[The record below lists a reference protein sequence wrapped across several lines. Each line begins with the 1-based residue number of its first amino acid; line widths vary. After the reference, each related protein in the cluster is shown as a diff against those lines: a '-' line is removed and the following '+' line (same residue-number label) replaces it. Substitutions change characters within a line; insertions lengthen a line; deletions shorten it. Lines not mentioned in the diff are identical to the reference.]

1 MSNINIKLSWNSKV
15 YWTTDELSEWLK
27 DQRANTKP
35 FLEAIKKFLEEF
47 NNKFNT
53 TLCFEQ
59 VLDIYN
65 GKNKLNVRQSIILCK
80 ALLDFIQNN
89 SIEVKFKNKS
99 YLLRYNTLASTN
111 AVLEYN
117 PLSEKEKQT
126 LETLSFTISSFIKK
140 VREYFR
146 MIIPDSQTL
155 LEANVDD
162 EFKNIPWIKLDNEI
176 IHVNK
181 KQEDEVNSDIT
192 NWSIKISS
200 WLVINLSSSDEQ
212 LKNRIFNLNNK
223 HLTNLLDY
231 IYDRIDTD
239 KKTWKKHIDIAKFIF
254 DQNYENYLWQLVLNI
269 FEHQKKV
276 RQATIEKINI
286 TKLRECIISHPKET
300 IIKKTNEDIKV
311 SWEKIIFASWTE
323 LSLKSDNEFASELS
337 NLAWSDVKIL
347 FTFLEDLMKS
357 PDKDIPEWTA
367 AKLATKIQKF
377 DSNRN
382 IYQKVISL
390 RKKWSTITEK
400 FLKNNINIT
409 KLRELILSWAV
420 EKTEEDTEGVWE
432 TQNENLDFTFVD
444 EDTKE
449 EVNIKIRLNWKKDIE
464 WFIYSLNLLINEE
477 CKRIWLEGCVDAYTP
492 DSFKAIELDSE
503 FFNNVTKNI
512 KDKNI
517 LDMFDIV
524 EQEILESF
532 LQLWHKKA
540 VWAPLKESEKNT
552 IEHGSKEELLDFVY
566 NVWQKQL
573 YKIIRKQGRKWRKK
587 RNNLGD
593 RRDVATITEDMF
605 EWIDKLT
612 PDLLSKLSN
621 FKFQKIFSIIPR
633 KEVQAL
639 LDDYIEKRKKVKT

>member
-1 MSNINIKLSWNSKV
+1 MSNININLSRNSKV
-15 YWTTDELSEWLK
+15 YCTTDELSKWLK
-27 DQRANTKP
+27 NQKANTKP

-47 NNKFNT
+47 NTKFNT
-53 TLCFEQ
+53 NLSFDQ

-65 GKNKLNVRQSIILCK
+65 GENKLNVRQSIILCK

-111 AVLEYN
+111 AILEYN
-117 PLSEKEKQT
+117 PLSQEERLT
-126 LETLSFTISSFIKK
+126 LETLSVTISSFIKK

-146 MIIPDSQTL
+146 MIIADSVTL
-155 LEANVDD
+155 EHATVDD
-162 EFKNIPWIKLDNEI
+162 EFKNIPWIKLISEVIQVNNE
-176 IHVNK
+176 
-181 KQEDEVNSDIT
+181 EEVNSDIT

-223 HLTNLLDY
+223 HLTNLLNY
-231 IYDRIDTD
+231 IYERIDTD
-239 KKTWKKHIDIAKFIF
+239 KKSWKKHIDIAKFIF

-276 RQATIEKINI
+276 RQATIDKINI
-286 TKLRECIISHPKET
+286 TKLRECIISHPKEK
-300 IIKKTNEDIKV
+300 IIDKNNVDIKV
-311 SWEKIIFASWTE
+311 SWEKLIFASWVE
-323 LSLKSDNEFASELS
+323 LILKSDKEFASELS
-337 NLAWSDVKIL
+337 NLAWTDVKLL

-357 PDKDIPEWTA
+357 PDKDITEWTA
-367 AKLATKIQKF
+367 AKLATEIQKF
-377 DSNRN
+377 DNNRN

-400 FLKNNINIT
+400 FLNNNVNIT
-409 KLRELILSWAV
+409 RLRELILSTAIGKAEEDSEDLW
-420 EKTEEDTEGVWE
+420 EKTNG
-432 TQNENLDFTFVD
+432 NIDFSFVD

-449 EVNIKIRLNWKKDIE
+449 EVNIKIKLNWKKDIE

-477 CKRIWLEGCVDAYTP
+477 CNRIWLEGCVDEYMP
-492 DSFKAIELDSE
+492 DSFKTIELDSE
-503 FFNNVTKNI
+503 FFNNVTKRI

-517 LDMFDIV
+517 LDMFDII
-524 EQEILESF
+524 EQETLEKF
-532 LQLWHKKA
+532 LQLWHKKV
-540 VWAPLKESEKNT
+540 VWKALEESKR
-552 IEHGSKEELLDFVY
+552 IIIKPGSIEELFDFVW

-573 YKIIRKQGRKWRKK
+573 YKIIRKQGRKWKRK

-593 RRDVATITEDMF
+593 RRDVATITENMF

-621 FKFQKIFSIIPR
+621 FKFQKIFSIISR
-633 KEVQAL
+633 KEVQDL
-639 LDDYIEKRKKVKT
+639 LDEYIEKRNTKS